1 MAGRGNVGP
10 FQELD
15 NQKESVSVRFY
26 LPLFIIMISTSQ
38 FNSQFTLHELR
49 QVNINIA
56 NKTFMNSRSF
66 IGLKYV
72 HDNH

>member
-10 FQELD
+10 FQVLE
-15 NQKESVSVRFY
+15 NQKESVRRFY

-38 FNSQFTLHELR
+38 FNSQFTLHKLR
-49 QVNINIA
+49 QVNIDIA

>member
-10 FQELD
+10 FQELE

-38 FNSQFTLHELR
+38 FNSQFTLHKLR
-49 QVNINIA
+49 RANIGTA
-56 NKTFMNSRSF
+56 NKTFMNITSF
-66 IGLKYV
+66 IGLKYI

>member
-10 FQELD
+10 FQVLE
-15 NQKESVSVRFY
+15 NQKESVRRFY

-72 HDNH
+72 HHNH

>member
-10 FQELD
+10 FQELE

-56 NKTFMNSRSF
+56 NKTFMNSR
-66 IGLKYV
+66 
-72 HDNH
+72 

>member
-10 FQELD
+10 FQELE
-15 NQKESVSVRFY
+15 NQKESVRRFY